1 MVYCYLANG
10 FEEIEALATVDILRR
25 ANIEVRTVGVDED
38 VIIGSHQIPVL
49 ADIREE
55 KVVLDDNVEAVIL
68 PGGMPGTL
76 NLQKSAEVQKA
87 IDFALTN
94 DKYLC
99 AICAAPLILG
109 HKGILENKNAT
120 CYPGFEKDLHGAN
133 ATGGFVEADGKVI
146 TAKGAGVA
154 IDFGLT
160 IVEKL
165 RSKEEAEKINA
176 SIQSKC
182 SF

>member
-1 MVYCYLANG
+1 MVYCFLANG

-38 VIIGSHQIPVL
+38 VIIGAHQIPVL

-55 KVVLDDNVEAVIL
+55 GVVFDNSLEAIIL

-76 NLQKSAEVQKA
+76 NLQKSEAVQNA
-87 IDFALTN
+87 IDFAFDN
-94 DKYLC
+94 NKYLC

-109 HKGILENKNAT
+109 NKELLRDKKAT
-120 CYPGFEKDLHGAN
+120 CYPGFEIDLIGAEV
-133 ATGGFVEADGKVI
+133 TGGYVEVDGKFI

-154 IDFGLT
+154 VDFALK

-165 RSKEEAEKINA
+165 VSEEEAEKINA
-176 SIQSKC
+176 SIQSK
-182 SF
+182 